1 MIFVL
6 SIKKNLKHAYKN
18 IEVFY
23 IVYLLL
29 PKKAGKNKYFLILMA

>member
-23 IVYLLL
+23 SLFIIT
-29 PKKAGKNKYFLILMA
+29 KKSREK